1 MLIICLVLIKVKITM
16 SKKTIRTLTQYIVNQ
31 KDKNRIRTCL
41 FDYAQLEN
49 LLIHLLNSTMP
60 KKGASVDEWKR
71 WKLLNNRV
79 VMKAVLK
86 RNTGGEKTQQ
96 NIADVMKHFGDNYF
110 LKESIKHCTIKKI
123 NGHNASMLVTRVA
136 KDFQNS
142 FDQLKKYRNGLIKHF
157 PGFPKAKRLRSKV
170 KFSLPFESSKF
181 SIKLKKQQIFLNF
194 FSKREGFYFPIKG
207 KLLQKLT
214 DQVNVSHI
222 TVGFVHSDIYVNL
235 GYHSN
240 SKNLSENLSENPS
253 KSIDYKEDKYAGLD
267 IGIKNLCALFIDDQS
282 SQSLI
287 YSGKTLIRKNVS
299 WNRQIAKIQS
309 QLAEIHTEKK
319 DTTNESHL
327 CKAYKKLSLHKQRI
341 FANRRRSFQGQFEQ
355 ISALMVKY
363 LKKHE
368 VTHLV
373 MSKNLSFAKQ
383 RGEIKQNKKSK
394 QTFYQI
400 PFGSFLNILQRKC
413 IEAGIEVKLVDE
425 AWTSKTSI
433 LSDDVN
439 LSQSR
444 LSTGKTGY
452 RGVRIKNK
460 SHRGLYLDKV
470 FKVVYNADLGA
481 AVNHIRLICQNAA
494 SQLQEFLFKIC
505 NPKKIKS
512 THEFGSLIKQ
522 LNS

>member
-1 MLIICLVLIKVKITM
+1 M

-60 KKGASVDEWKR
+60 KKEASVDEWKR

-86 RNTGGEKTQQ
+86 GNTGGEKTRK
-96 NIADVMKHFGDNYF
+96 NIADVMEYFGDNYF
-110 LKESIKHCTIKKI
+110 LKESIKHCDIKKI
-123 NGHNASMLVTRVA
+123 NGHNASMLVTRIA

-235 GYHSN
+235 GYHS
-240 SKNLSENLSENPS
+240 SGKNLNENSNENPSENPS

-282 SQSLI
+282 SQSLL

-319 DTTNESHL
+319 DTTNENHL
-327 CKAYKKLSLHKQRI
+327 CKVYKKLSLHKQRI

-355 ISALMVKY
+355 ISALLVKY

-373 MSKNLSFAKQ
+373 MSKNLSFDPLK
-383 RGEIKQNKKSK
+383 
-394 QTFYQI
+394 
-400 PFGSFLNILQRKC
+400 
-413 IEAGIEVKLVDE
+413 
-425 AWTSKTSI
+425 
-433 LSDDVN
+433 
-439 LSQSR
+439 
-444 LSTGKTGY
+444 
-452 RGVRIKNK
+452 
-460 SHRGLYLDKV
+460 
-470 FKVVYNADLGA
+470 
-481 AVNHIRLICQNAA
+481 
-494 SQLQEFLFKIC
+494 
-505 NPKKIKS
+505 
-512 THEFGSLIKQ
+512 
-522 LNS
+522 